1 MAMVILIHSTNATTT
16 TTMVAMHLA
25 YSCNVSISPED
36 LLVGKIDPPSSS
48 SKSNVSAPGGVKA
61 GVRRSLL
68 ACNDATRPLVF
79 LHSGCVEDASAVQQK
94 CLGSM

>member
-1 MAMVILIHSTNATTT
+1 
-16 TTMVAMHLA
+16 
-25 YSCNVSISPED
+25 
-36 LLVGKIDPPSSS
+36 VGKIDPPSSS

-79 LHSGCVEDASAVQQK
+79 LRSGCVEDASAVQQK